1 LVLSADAK
9 TNQRIFALMQRVLI
23 ADPQPASSKLLSGIL
38 RDICSCQIWT
48 APDVQRA
55 MVVAQGIEPH
65 VIFVD
70 HGPSLDGAALTRR
83 VRRSEMMCRR
93 SPVIMISTQATAA
106 VIIGARDAG
115 VHEFLRK
122 PFTIKDLV
130 RRLEAVSTR
139 PRDWIEGIGYVG
151 PDRRR
156 FNSGGYS
163 GALKRR
169 VDHVATPD
177 EARFVQALKILKAAL
192 GAMDTD
198 PRQAL
203 RAMIAQAS
211 DILGSQKA
219 NADIE
224 LSAAAVTFSQKLE
237 LVDPAALPRQ
247 EIEALAEPLLAYL
260 PSDAPAAQ
268 SRPAA

>member
-1 LVLSADAK
+1 VLSADAK

-23 ADPQPASSKLLSGIL
+23 VDAQPASSKLLSGIL

-48 APDVQRA
+48 AGDTTRA
-55 MVVAQGIEPH
+55 MTVAQGIEPH

-70 HGPSLDGAALTRR
+70 HGPSLDGAAFTRAI
-83 VRRSEMMCRR
+83 RRSELQCRR
-93 SPVIMISTQATAA
+93 SPVIMISFQATAA
-106 VIIGARDAG
+106 AIIGARDSG

-139 PRDWIEGIGYVG
+139 PRDWIEGIGYIG

-156 FNSGGYS
+156 FNSGEYS

-169 VDHVATPD
+169 VDHAATPD

-192 GAMDTD
+192 AAMDTD

-203 RAMIAQAS
+203 RAMVAQAS
-211 DILGSQKA
+211 DILGSARAQ
-219 NADIE
+219 ADAE
-224 LSAAAVTFSQKLE
+224 LRDMAAALGQRLV
-237 LVDPAALPRQ
+237 LVDVKALPKSELR
-247 EIEALAEPLLAYL
+247 AMAAPLLAYL
-260 PSDAPAAQ
+260 PSDAAAQ
-268 SRPAA
+268 SRTAA

>member
-1 LVLSADAK
+1 MLSADAK
-9 TNQRIFALMQRVLI
+9 TNQRIYALMQRVLI

-38 RDICSCQIWT
+38 RDICTCQIWT
-48 APDVQRA
+48 APDTQKSLT
-55 MVVAQGIEPH
+55 VAQGIEPH

-70 HGPSLDGAALTRR
+70 HGLGLDGAALTRQI
-83 VRRSEMMCRR
+83 RRSEMMCRR
-93 SPVIMISTQATAA
+93 SPVIMISAQATAA
-106 VIIGARDAG
+106 AIIGARDSG

-130 RRLEAVSTR
+130 RRLEAVATR

-156 FNSGGYS
+156 FNSGNYA

-192 GAMDTD
+192 AALETD

-203 RAMIAQAS
+203 RSMRAQAEELHNS
-211 DILGSQKA
+211 SRAKADMELRDKALKLGQR
-219 NADIE
+219 
-224 LSAAAVTFSQKLE
+224 LE
-237 LVDPAALPRQ
+237 RVDPLALPRS
-247 EIEALAEPLLAYL
+247 EIEALVEPLLDYL
-260 PSDAPAAQ
+260 PADADQ
-268 SRPAA
+268 NRPAA

>member
-1 LVLSADAK
+1 MLSADAK

-23 ADPQPASSKLLSGIL
+23 VDPQSASSKLLSGIL
-38 RDICSCQIWT
+38 RDICTCQIWT

-55 MVVAQGIEPH
+55 MTVAQGIEPH

-70 HGPSLDGAALTRR
+70 HGPSLDGAAFTRT
-83 VRRSEMMCRR
+83 VRRSEMLCRR
-93 SPVIMISTQATAA
+93 SPVIMISAQATAA
-106 VIIGARDAG
+106 AIIGARDAG

-156 FNSGGYS
+156 FNSGNYA

-192 GAMDTD
+192 AAMDID

-203 RAMIAQAS
+203 RSMLAQATELEQS
-211 DILGSQKA
+211 ARARVDVDLHAKAVALGQRL
-219 NADIE
+219 E
-224 LSAAAVTFSQKLE
+224 LSDSAK
-237 LVDPAALPRQ
+237 LPRK

-260 PSDAPAAQ
+260 PDAEQ

>member
-1 LVLSADAK
+1 MLSADAK

-23 ADPQPASSKLLSGIL
+23 VDPQPASCKLLSGIL

-48 APDVQRA
+48 APDAQKA
-55 MVVAQGIEPH
+55 MTVAAGIEPH

-70 HGPSLDGAALTRR
+70 HGPSLDGAAFTQAI
-83 VRRSEMMCRR
+83 RRSEMMCRR
-93 SPVIMISTQATAA
+93 SPVIMISAQATAA
-106 VIIGARDAG
+106 AIIGARDAG

-122 PFTIKDLV
+122 PFTIKDLL

-156 FNSGGYS
+156 FNSGNYAGM
-163 GALKRR
+163 LKRR
-169 VDHVATPD
+169 VDHAETPD

-192 GAMDTD
+192 AAMDTD

-203 RAMIAQAS
+203 RSMIAQAG
-211 DILGSQKA
+211 DILGSSRAK
-219 NADIE
+219 ADIE
-224 LSAAAVTFSQKLE
+224 LSAAAVMFGQRLE
-237 LVDPAALPRQ
+237 LVNPAALPQADIR
-247 EIEALAEPLLAYL
+247 ALAAPLLAYL
-260 PSDAPAAQ
+260 PADAEQ

>member
-1 LVLSADAK
+1 LVLSPDAK
-9 TNQRIFALMQRVLI
+9 INQRIFALMQRVLI
-23 ADPQPASSKLLSGIL
+23 ADPQSASSKLLSGIL

-48 APDVQRA
+48 APDAQRA
-55 MVVAQGIEPH
+55 MTVAQGIEPH

-70 HGPSLDGAALTRR
+70 HGPSLDGAAFTRAI
-83 VRRSEMMCRR
+83 RRSEMMCRT
-93 SPVIMISTQATAA
+93 SPVIMISAQATAA
-106 VIIGARDAG
+106 AIIGARDAG

-156 FNSGGYS
+156 FNSGNYAGM
-163 GALKRR
+163 LKRR

-177 EARFVQALKILKAAL
+177 EARFVQALKILKSALAA
-192 GAMDTD
+192 MESD

-203 RAMIAQAS
+203 RSMVAQAG
-211 DILGSQKA
+211 DILGSARAK
-219 NADIE
+219 ADIE
-224 LSAAAVTFSQKLE
+224 LSAAAVTLGQRLE
-237 LVDPAALPRQ
+237 LVIATALPSA
-247 EIEALAEPLLAYL
+247 EIRALAEPLLAYL
-260 PSDAPAAQ
+260 PAEADQ

>member
-9 TNQRIFALMQRVLI
+9 TNQRIYALMQRVLI

-38 RDICSCQIWT
+38 RDICTCQIWT

-55 MVVAQGIEPH
+55 MTVAQGIEPH

-70 HGPSLDGAALTRR
+70 HGGSLDGAALTRL

-93 SPVIMISTQATAA
+93 SPVIMISAQATAA
-106 VIIGARDAG
+106 AIIGARDAG

-130 RRLEAVSTR
+130 RRLEAVATR

-156 FNSGGYS
+156 FNSGNYAGM
-163 GALKRR
+163 LKRR

-192 GAMDTD
+192 AAMDTD

-203 RAMIAQAS
+203 RSMRAQANE
-211 DILGSQKA
+211 IEGSARAKA
-219 NADIE
+219 DME
-224 LSAAAVTFSQKLE
+224 LRAKAVTFGQRLE
-237 LVDPAALPRQ
+237 LSDPSALPRK
-247 EIEALAEPLLAYL
+247 EIEALADTLLAYL
-260 PSDAPAAQ
+260 PSDADQ

>member
-9 TNQRIFALMQRVLI
+9 TNQRIFALMQRVLL

-38 RDICSCQIWT
+38 RDICACQIWT
-48 APDVQRA
+48 APDRQKA
-55 MVVAQGIEPH
+55 MTVAQGIEPH

-70 HGPSLDGAALTRR
+70 HGPSLDGAAFTRSI
-83 VRRSEMMCRR
+83 RRSEMMCRK
-93 SPVIMISTQATAA
+93 SPVIMISAQATAA
-106 VIIGARDAG
+106 AIIGARDAG

-156 FNSGGYS
+156 FNSGNYAGT
-163 GALKRR
+163 LKRR

-192 GAMDTD
+192 AAMDTD

-203 RAMIAQAS
+203 RSMLAQAS
-211 DILGSQKA
+211 DILGSARAQT
-219 NADIE
+219 DIA
-224 LSAAAVTFSQKLE
+224 LSAAALALGQRLE
-237 LVDPAALPRQ
+237 AARAPALPTD
-247 EIEALAEPLLAYL
+247 EIQALAEPLLAYL
-260 PSDAPAAQ
+260 PSEAEQ

>member
-1 LVLSADAK
+1 
-9 TNQRIFALMQRVLI
+9 
-23 ADPQPASSKLLSGIL
+23 LSGIL
-38 RDICSCQIWT
+38 RDICTCQIWT
-48 APDVQRA
+48 APDMARA
-55 MVVAQGIEPH
+55 MTVAQGIEPH

-70 HGPSLDGAALTRR
+70 HGASLDGAALTRS

-93 SPVIMISTQATAA
+93 SPVIMISAQATAA
-106 VIIGARDAG
+106 AIIGARDAG

-130 RRLEAVSTR
+130 RRLEAVATR

-156 FNSGGYS
+156 FNSGNYAGM
-163 GALKRR
+163 LKRR

-192 GAMDTD
+192 AAMETD

-203 RAMIAQAS
+203 RSMLAQANE
-211 DILGSQKA
+211 LQGSGRA
-219 NADIE
+219 EADME
-224 LSAAAVTFSQKLE
+224 LRAKAVTFGQRLE
-237 LVDPAALPRQ
+237 LSDPAALPRQ
-247 EIEALAEPLLAYL
+247 EIQALAEPLLAYL
-260 PSDAPAAQ
+260 PSDVDQ

>member
-1 LVLSADAK
+1 MLSADAK

-23 ADPQPASSKLLSGIL
+23 VDPQPASSKLLSGIL
-38 RDICSCQIWT
+38 RDICTCQIWT

-55 MVVAQGIEPH
+55 MTVAQGIEPH

-70 HGPSLDGAALTRR
+70 HGPSLDGAAFTRT
-83 VRRSEMMCRR
+83 VRRSEMLCRR
-93 SPVIMISTQATAA
+93 SPVIMISAQATAA
-106 VIIGARDAG
+106 AIIGARDAG

-156 FNSGGYS
+156 FNSGNYA

-192 GAMDTD
+192 AAMDID

-203 RAMIAQAS
+203 RSMLAQATELEHS
-211 DILGSQKA
+211 ARARVDVDLHAKAVALGQR
-219 NADIE
+219 
-224 LSAAAVTFSQKLE
+224 LE
-237 LVDPAALPRQ
+237 QSDPAKLPRK

-260 PSDAPAAQ
+260 PDAEQ

>member
-9 TNQRIFALMQRVLI
+9 TNQRIFALMQRALI
-23 ADPQPASSKLLSGIL
+23 VDPQSASSKLLSGIL
-38 RDICSCQIWT
+38 RDICTCQIWT

-55 MVVAQGIEPH
+55 MTVAQGIEPH

-70 HGPSLDGAALTRR
+70 HGPSLDGAAFTRT
-83 VRRSEMMCRR
+83 VRRSEMICRR
-93 SPVIMISTQATAA
+93 SPVIMISAQATAA
-106 VIIGARDAG
+106 AIIGARDAG

-156 FNSGGYS
+156 FNSGNYA

-192 GAMDTD
+192 VAMDTD

-203 RAMIAQAS
+203 RSMLAQANELEHS
-211 DILGSQKA
+211 ARAKVDVELRAKAVALGQR
-219 NADIE
+219 
-224 LSAAAVTFSQKLE
+224 LE
-237 LVDPAALPRQ
+237 RSDPAKLPRK

-260 PSDAPAAQ
+260 PDAEQ

>member
-1 LVLSADAK
+1 MLSADAK

-23 ADPQPASSKLLSGIL
+23 VDPQSASSKLLSGIL
-38 RDICSCQIWT
+38 RDICACQIWT
-48 APDVQRA
+48 APDAQKA
-55 MVVAQGIEPH
+55 MTVAQGIEPH

-70 HGPSLDGAALTRR
+70 HGPSLDGAAFTRAI
-83 VRRSEMMCRR
+83 RRSEMMCRR
-93 SPVIMISTQATAA
+93 SPVIMISAQATAA
-106 VIIGARDAG
+106 AIIGARDAG

-156 FNSGGYS
+156 FNSGNYAGM
-163 GALKRR
+163 LKRR

-177 EARFVQALKILKAAL
+177 EARFVQALKILKSAL
-192 GAMDTD
+192 GAMESD

-203 RAMIAQAS
+203 RSMVAQAG
-211 DILGSQKA
+211 DILGSTLAK
-219 NADIE
+219 ADIE
-224 LSAAAVTFSQKLE
+224 LSAAAVTLGQRLE
-237 LVDPAALPRQ
+237 SVDAAALPKT
-247 EIEALAEPLLAYL
+247 EIQALAEPLLAYL
-260 PSDAPAAQ
+260 PTDADQ

>member
-1 LVLSADAK
+1 MLSADAK
-9 TNQRIFALMQRVLI
+9 TNQRIYALMQRVLI

-38 RDICSCQIWT
+38 RDVCTCQIWT

-55 MVVAQGIEPH
+55 MTVAQGIEPH

-70 HGPSLDGAALTRR
+70 HGGSLDGAALTRL

-93 SPVIMISTQATAA
+93 SPVIMISAQATAA
-106 VIIGARDAG
+106 AIIGARDAG

-130 RRLEAVSTR
+130 RRLEAVATR

-156 FNSGGYS
+156 FNSGNYAGM
-163 GALKRR
+163 LKRR

-192 GAMDTD
+192 AAMDTD

-203 RAMIAQAS
+203 RSMRAQANE
-211 DILGSQKA
+211 IEGSARAKA
-219 NADIE
+219 DME
-224 LSAAAVTFSQKLE
+224 LRAKAVTFGQRLE
-237 LVDPAALPRQ
+237 LSDPNALPRK
-247 EIEALAEPLLAYL
+247 EIAALADTLLAYL
-260 PSDAPAAQ
+260 PSDADQ

>member
-9 TNQRIFALMQRVLI
+9 INPRIFALMQRVLI
-23 ADPQPASSKLLSGIL
+23 VDPQPTSSKLLSGVL
-38 RDICSCQIWT
+38 RDICTCQIWT
-48 APDVQRA
+48 APDVQKA
-55 MVVAQGIEPH
+55 MTVAQGIEPH
-65 VIFVD
+65 VLFVD
-70 HGPSLDGAALTRR
+70 HSHSLDGAAFTRAI
-83 VRRSEMMCRR
+83 RRSEMMCRR
-93 SPVIMISTQATAA
+93 SPVIMISAHATAA
-106 VIIGARDAG
+106 AIIGARDAG

-122 PFTIKDLV
+122 PFTIKDLL

-156 FNSGGYS
+156 FNSGNYAGM
-163 GALKRR
+163 LKRR

-192 GAMDTD
+192 VAMESD

-203 RAMIAQAS
+203 RSMVAQA
-211 DILGSQKA
+211 
-219 NADIE
+219 ADLLASGRAKGDME
-224 LSAAAVTFSQKLE
+224 LRAMAAAFGQRLE
-237 LVDPAALPRQ
+237 RVDPNAMPRA
-247 EIEALAEPLLAYL
+247 EIQALAEPLLAYL
-260 PSDAPAAQ
+260 PADAEQ

>member
-1 LVLSADAK
+1 MLSADAK
-9 TNQRIFALMQRVLI
+9 TNQRIYALMQRVLI

-38 RDICSCQIWT
+38 RDICTCQIWT
-48 APDVQRA
+48 APDAQKA
-55 MVVAQGIEPH
+55 MTVAQGIEPH

-70 HGPSLDGAALTRR
+70 HGLGLDGAAFTRG

-93 SPVIMISTQATAA
+93 SPVIMISAQATAA
-106 VIIGARDAG
+106 SIIGARDAG

-156 FNSGGYS
+156 FNSGNYA

-192 GAMDTD
+192 AAIEID

-203 RAMIAQAS
+203 RSMRAQA
-211 DILGSQKA
+211 D
-219 NADIE
+219 
-224 LSAAAVTFSQKLE
+224 E
-237 LVDPAALPRQ
+237 LVRSARAKADMELRDKAFRLGQRLERADPLALPRQ
-247 EIEALAEPLLAYL
+247 EIGALVEPLLEYL
-260 PSDAPAAQ
+260 PAEAEQ